1 MKNKIGVKLTAS
13 YIVIILVATL
23 ILGLFFAAAARR
35 FLFAEKQRELVRKG
49 QQLGQTVIGLFT
61 GEMPPETAEKIL
73 EVTGNYLEARI
84 IIMDASGRRLAMTP
98 GLGWRW
104 ARLSRADF
112 SQVISG
118 RTIVRRGYNPILEVE
133 AIFVGTPVKTQ
144 TGQITGAVFL
154 IAPLT
159 IVGRVINGLWQLVA
173 LASLIGIVIA
183 LLVALYLSQSISTP
197 IIKLKEAAVAMAEG
211 NFRIR
216 VGHRS
221 DEIGELAEAFNVMSH
236 RLGQSIEALR
246 REKHKSE
253 RMLAELSEG
262 VLAVDEKRRIMF
274 INEKARELLGLKPVT
289 ATGSAQDPAAGG
301 EPDLLTMESFP
312 DLRGLIN
319 TVAERKTSES
329 AEINLQEKVTVLV
342 HATPLLDGDL
352 LWGII
357 LVFQDI
363 SALRNLEMMRKQLI
377 ADLSHELR
385 APLTIIRG
393 QTEALL
399 DGVIEEEATKQT
411 YLLNIL
417 EETLRLSKM
426 VRDLLEIAHLDRG
439 ALVLQ
444 KQDFC
449 LKSLVASLSEKYRP
463 IAGEKKIKL
472 AADFQTAQDHLIV
485 HADPA
490 RIEQVI
496 RNLLDNAVRF
506 TPPGGQVL
514 IRLQK
519 QENAA
524 TVEVCDTG
532 PGIPKEEQPLIWE
545 RFYKVNKARTAGEGG
560 VGLGLAIAK
569 EIVRSSGGQIWVK
582 SEEGKG
588 AIFGFS
594 LPIIKQKA

>member
-1 MKNKIGVKLTAS
+1 MSNKIGLKLTAS
-13 YIVIILVATL
+13 YILIIMIATL
-23 ILGLFFAAAARR
+23 ILGLFFAASARR
-35 FLFAEKQRELVRKG
+35 FLFAEKQRELLRKG

-84 IIMDASGRRLAMTP
+84 MILDARGRRLAMTP
-98 GLGWRW
+98 GIGRRG

-112 SQVISG
+112 SQVIAG
-118 RTIVRRGYNPILEVE
+118 RTIVRRGYNPILDVD
-133 AIFVGTPVKTQ
+133 AIFVGAPVKTQ
-144 TGQITGAVFL
+144 TGQIAGAVFL

-159 IVGRVINGLWQLVA
+159 IVGRLINGLWQLVA
-173 LASLIGIVIA
+173 LAALIGIAIA
-183 LLVALYLSQSISTP
+183 LLVALYLSQSISAP

-211 NFRIR
+211 NFQIR

-221 DEIGELAEAFNVMSH
+221 DEIGELAAAFNVMSE

-262 VLAVDEKRRIMF
+262 VLAVNKDGKIMF
-274 INEKARELLGLKPVT
+274 INDKARELLGLNT
-289 ATGSAQDPAAGG
+289 AMGACSEQPPTTGDD
-301 EPDLLTMESFP
+301 PDLLTKESFP
-312 DLRGLIN
+312 TLRRLIN
-319 TVAERKTSES
+319 TVVQTKLSES
-329 AEINLQEKVTVLV
+329 TEINLREKVTILA
-342 HATPLLDGDL
+342 HASPLLDGDL

-363 SALRNLEMMRKQLI
+363 SALRNVELMRKQLI

-399 DGVIEEEATKQT
+399 DGVIEQEETKRA
-411 YLLNIL
+411 YLQDIL
-417 EETLRLSKM
+417 GETLRLSEM

-439 ALVLQ
+439 ALALQ

-449 LKSLVASLSEKYRP
+449 LKSLVTSLCEKYQP
-463 IAGEKKIKL
+463 IASKKKLTL
-472 AADFQTAQDHLIV
+472 AADLQTAQDDLIV
-485 HADPA
+485 HADQT

-496 RNLLDNAVRF
+496 RNFLDNAVRF

-514 IRLQK
+514 IRLQE
-519 QENAA
+519 QE
-524 TVEVCDTG
+524 TSVIVEVSDTG
-532 PGIPKEEQPLIWE
+532 LGIPLAEQALIWE

-569 EIVRSSGGQIWVK
+569 EIVRSSGGEIWVK

-594 LPIIKQKA
+594 LPITKQSD